1 MGFCC
6 VGAAGSGTL
15 DYYGSMIR
23 TLRRTAVTVLVAAL
37 CVNITWAQEKPDS
50 ADPVVNSALDGEL
63 FYQLVLGELNA
74 IGGEPGVGFSILLD
88 AARKTGDP
96 RLFKR
101 ATDIALRSRS
111 GESALQAARAWRT
124 ALPQSREANR
134 YLLQILI
141 GLNRLSET
149 LDPLKRDLALAPLP
163 EQAASINNMPV
174 YYARSSDKKE
184 AAAIIEKALSEHL
197 DSAQLGPSA
206 WTSIGRMRAEAKNMD
221 GALDAARRGQA
232 LDVHADGPAILAL
245 SLFSAGEA
253 QAEPLVLQYLAGES
267 RFEVRMDYAA
277 ALLGKQRY
285 AESAVQLGI
294 VTRDK
299 PDFAQAWL
307 VKGTLEQQ
315 NRQWEQAE
323 ASLLR
328 FVDLRTADKT
338 AQDDAAEP
346 DQALTQAYLRL
357 SEIAEHKKDF
367 AGARAWLERI
377 DNPDQMISVQ
387 MRRASLLA
395 RQGKLDE
402 ARALI
407 QGLPVRAP
415 EDARMKISAEVQILR
430 DNKQYQAAYDV
441 LVQALADN
449 PKDLDFQYDQAMMA
463 EKLGRLD
470 EMERLL
476 RQAIAIKPD
485 YHHAYNALGYSL
497 ADRNVR
503 LPEARRL
510 IVKALEYAPND
521 PFISDSLAWVEF
533 RSGNHAK
540 ALSILQKAYQ
550 DKPDAEIAAH
560 LGEVLWTMNQREQ
573 AKTIWREGLGLN
585 AENETLLETLKRLR
599 VSL

>member
-1 MGFCC
+1 
-6 VGAAGSGTL
+6 
-15 DYYGSMIR
+15 
-23 TLRRTAVTVLVAAL
+23 
-37 CVNITWAQEKPDS
+37 
-50 ADPVVNSALDGEL
+50 
-63 FYQLVLGELNA
+63 
-74 IGGEPGVGFSILLD
+74 
-88 AARKTGDP
+88 
-96 RLFKR
+96 
-101 ATDIALRSRS
+101 
-111 GESALQAARAWRT
+111 
-124 ALPQSREANR
+124 
-134 YLLQILI
+134 
-141 GLNRLSET
+141 
-149 LDPLKRDLALAPLP
+149 
-163 EQAASINNMPV
+163 
-174 YYARSSDKKE
+174 
-184 AAAIIEKALSEHL
+184 
-197 DSAQLGPSA
+197 
-206 WTSIGRMRAEAKNMD
+206 
-221 GALDAARRGQA
+221 
-232 LDVHADGPAILAL
+232 
-245 SLFSAGEA
+245 
-253 QAEPLVLQYLAGES
+253 
-267 RFEVRMDYAA
+267 
-277 ALLGKQRY
+277 
-285 AESAVQLGI
+285 
-294 VTRDK
+294 
-299 PDFAQAWL
+299 
-307 VKGTLEQQ
+307 
-315 NRQWEQAE
+315 
-323 ASLLR
+323 
-328 FVDLRTADKT
+328 
-338 AQDDAAEP
+338 
-346 DQALTQAYLRL
+346 
-357 SEIAEHKKDF
+357 
-367 AGARAWLERI
+367 
-377 DNPDQMISVQ
+377 
-387 MRRASLLA
+387 LLA

-407 QGLPVRAP
+407 QGLPIRAP

>member
-1 MGFCC
+1 
-6 VGAAGSGTL
+6 
-15 DYYGSMIR
+15 
-23 TLRRTAVTVLVAAL
+23 
-37 CVNITWAQEKPDS
+37 
-50 ADPVVNSALDGEL
+50 
-63 FYQLVLGELNA
+63 
-74 IGGEPGVGFSILLD
+74 
-88 AARKTGDP
+88 
-96 RLFKR
+96 
-101 ATDIALRSRS
+101 
-111 GESALQAARAWRT
+111 
-124 ALPQSREANR
+124 
-134 YLLQILI
+134 
-141 GLNRLSET
+141 
-149 LDPLKRDLALAPLP
+149 
-163 EQAASINNMPV
+163 
-174 YYARSSDKKE
+174 
-184 AAAIIEKALSEHL
+184 
-197 DSAQLGPSA
+197 
-206 WTSIGRMRAEAKNMD
+206 
-221 GALDAARRGQA
+221 
-232 LDVHADGPAILAL
+232 
-245 SLFSAGEA
+245 
-253 QAEPLVLQYLAGES
+253 
-267 RFEVRMDYAA
+267 
-277 ALLGKQRY
+277 
-285 AESAVQLGI
+285 
-294 VTRDK
+294 
-299 PDFAQAWL
+299 
-307 VKGTLEQQ
+307 LEQQ

-357 SEIAEHKKDF
+357 SEIAEHKKDL

-407 QGLPVRAP
+407 QGLPIRAP